1 MSKPYKGFEP
11 KWVKTP
17 APSDSWRSVFRWG
30 DPHFVKYPKEGLYKM
45 MKEKFCLTDNDF
57 RKYTGSIGMEK
68 VYLRD
73 KPSAIEKR
81 HLEALRAIV
90 GEKYVRTDDYARVSV
105 AYGKTAYD
113 AMRLREKRLDS
124 LPDAVVYPEKTRE
137 VEEIVAY
144 CTKEKLPLYV
154 YGGGSSVTMGVEP
167 VKGGISLDMRL
178 RFHHVVSFNETDQTI
193 TVQAGM
199 SGPKL
204 EKILNRA
211 PALFGAKRAYTCGHF
226 PQSFEYSSVGGWVV
240 TRGAGQNSTYYGCIT
255 DIVLSQKYA
264 TPIGTVQTSHYPRE
278 ATGPNMNQIM
288 MGGEGAF
295 GVLTEVTLKVF
306 RYMPENRKRFSY
318 IFKDWKT
325 AMAAAREMMQ
335 CESGYSSVFRL
346 SDEEETNLMLRLYN
360 VDETPLWKLLDLRGF
375 KDMQR
380 CLFLGFTDGEK
391 GFSKNVAANIRRIA
405 RKYKGMSLTGF
416 VTKSWEKGRF
426 NDPYL
431 RDAMMDFGI
440 VTDTLE
446 CTVNWSNMEKVH
458 RAVRRVCHRLPNTIV
473 TTHMSHC
480 YPQGANLYFIFI
492 TKMSESEQF
501 RKYHTTIL
509 DAIQKSG
516 AAISHHHGIGKMFAP
531 WLEGSLGTV
540 EYGAIKTLKE
550 YFDRDYIMNPGG
562 TLGLDLAPEKKKF
575 MREEEIYAE
584 NESARYCGEDLEP
597 GQYEELYGRR
607 TFGKKGES
615 RTCI

>member
-1 MSKPYKGFEP
+1 MSKPYKDFEP
-11 KWVKTP
+11 SWVKTA
-17 APSDSWRSVFRWG
+17 APKDSWRSVFRWG
-30 DPHFVKYPKEGLYKM
+30 DPNFVKYPKESLYKM
-45 MKEKFCLTDNDF
+45 MKEKFQMTDEDF
-57 RKYTGSIGMEK
+57 KDYDGSIGMEEVK
-68 VYLRD
+68 LENCPVNLDEKHIDVLR
-73 KPSAIEKR
+73 K
-81 HLEALRAIV
+81 IV
-90 GEKYVRTDDYARVSV
+90 GEEYVRTDDYARVSV

-113 AMRLREKRLDS
+113 AMRLREKRMDS
-124 LPDAVVYPEKTRE
+124 LPDVVVYPAKTKE

-144 CTKEKLPLYV
+144 CTKEKIPLYV

-167 VKGGISLDMRL
+167 TKGGISLDMRL
-178 RFHHVVSFNETDQTI
+178 RFNHVVSFNETDQTI

-204 EKILNRA
+204 EKALNNA
-211 PALFGAKRAYTCGHF
+211 QQLFGAKRAYTCGHF

-264 TPIGTVQTSHYPRE
+264 TPIGNVQTSHYPRE
-278 ATGPNMNQIM
+278 ATGPNLNQIM
-288 MGGEGAF
+288 MGSEGTF

-318 IFKDWKT
+318 IFTDWKT

-335 CESGYSSVFRL
+335 CEAGFSSVFRL
-346 SDEEETNLMLRLYN
+346 SDPEETNLMLRLYN
-360 VDETPLWKLLDLRGF
+360 VDDTPLWKLLDIRGF

-380 CLFLGFTDGEK
+380 CLFLGFTDGGK
-391 GFSKNVAANIRRIA
+391 GYSKNVAANIRRIA
-405 RKYKGMSLTGF
+405 RKYHGMSLTSY

-431 RDAMMDFGI
+431 RDTLMDFGV

-446 CTVNWSNMEKVH
+446 CTVNWSNMAKVH
-458 RAVRRVCHRLPNTIV
+458 REVRKVCHALPNTIV

-492 TKMSESEQF
+492 TRMSGADKF
-501 RKYHTTIL
+501 RAYHTTIL

-531 WLEGSLGTV
+531 WIEGSLGHT
-540 EYGAIKTLKE
+540 EYGVFKVLKD
-550 YFDRDYIMNPGG
+550 YFDKDYLMNPGG
-562 TLGLDLAPEKKKF
+562 TLGLDLEEEKKYPLD
-575 MREEEIYAE
+575 EEVRDY
-584 NESARYCGEDLEP
+584 
-597 GQYEELYGRR
+597 
-607 TFGKKGES
+607 K
-615 RTCI
+615 